1 MNQLEKELLLKAI
14 QNNPEFMSGLA
25 QGRVL
30 RNATGQT
37 LKGIANM
44 ADDANK
50 VMGADEIVAAGV
62 KALPKGARKGA
73 MSIVRSAPM
82 RFAGRAI
89 PILGALG
96 AVSDV
101 GDLVT
106 GEESLANKAMD
117 VAGMGIGGTIGGIIG
132 LGNPLVAASG
142 ASIGKAASDGLQ
154 YLLGGGKSAE
164 ERKLEEALKLLQ
176 QRGLV

>member
-1 MNQLEKELLLKAI
+1 
-14 QNNPEFMSGLA
+14 
-25 QGRVL
+25 
-30 RNATGQT
+30 
-37 LKGIANM
+37 
-44 ADDANK
+44 
-50 VMGADEIVAAGV
+50 
-62 KALPKGARKGA
+62 
-73 MSIVRSAPM
+73 M

-164 ERKLEEALKLLQ
+164 QRKLEEALKLLQ